1 MAMVHLRILC
11 PAGEAD
17 AVLSELAGRPGALA
31 VTRLPVTSDEDSA
44 LVLADLARESVNAAL
59 NDLRG
64 RGLLADA
71 MVALEPVETSIGRRT
86 VHAEEHAPGE
96 GDDAL
101 IWDELTAR
109 TGGESS
115 LTGVYLAFMALAC
128 LLGGIG
134 VVTDSPITIV
144 GAMVVGPEFSTL
156 AGIAVGV
163 VRGRW
168 RFARRSA
175 VALVVGFAFGIAVTV
190 ALALLARGTGLLHPG
205 DLAGNEVDF
214 IYHPGWYS
222 FITAVIAGCAGTLS
236 LASARTAGLIGVF
249 ISVTTIPAAA
259 NAGVALAL
267 GDRHECTQSLLQLLI
282 NIVGILVA
290 GVLTLRVRAH
300 FKH

>member
-11 PAGEAD
+11 PSGEAD
-17 AVLSELAGRPGALA
+17 AVLAELAGRPGALA
-31 VTRLPVTSDEDSA
+31 VTRLPVTSDEHSA
-44 LVLADLARESVNAAL
+44 LVLADLARESVNVAL
-59 NDLRG
+59 SDLRG

-71 MVALEPVETSIGRRT
+71 MVALEPIETAIGPRT
-86 VHAEEHAPGE
+86 AHAEDQAPGE

-175 VALVVGFAFGIAVTV
+175 VALVAGFAFAIAVTV
-190 ALALLARGTGLLHPG
+190 ALALVARATGLLHPG
-205 DLAGNEVDF
+205 DLAGKEVDF

-222 FITAVIAGCAGTLS
+222 FITAAIAGCAGMLS
-236 LASARTAGLIGVF
+236 LASARSAGLIGVF

-259 NAGVALAL
+259 NAAVALAL
-267 GDRHECTQSLLQLLI
+267 GNRHECTQSLLQLLL
-282 NIVGILVA
+282 NVVGILVA
-290 GVLTLRVRAH
+290 GIVTLRIRAH